1 MQGAWNEFE
10 SAKAWFNVLPQKNES
25 TNRVKS
31 TVCSSLQSSQI
42 IVMQPCVCMGG
53 GGGGPP
59 GLITLGQNV
68 QGFSHHKYESC
79 GKTDQSSSP
88 V

>member
-1 MQGAWNEFE
+1 MVQCAPPEKRIHQQSKVNGLQL
-10 SAKAWFNVLPQKNES
+10 SPVQS
-25 TNRVKS
+25 DNRHAAL
-31 TVCSSLQSSQI
+31 CLHG
-42 IVMQPCVCMGG
+42 GG